1 MPPEATHLGLTVIRR
16 YFPYLR
22 PYMRL
27 VILTALAGAGALA
40 AATAIPQ
47 VIKSVID
54 GPVAHRRVNELLP
67 YVVLLLVLAA
77 AEFACTFVRRNFT
90 GVASFAMEADM
101 RNEFYAHL
109 QGLQVA
115 FHDNWQSGQLL
126 SRCIADINTIRRF
139 VGFGLVFMW
148 ITIATF
154 VAVLVML
161 FRLDVLLAT
170 ITLFT
175 ALPVIYMSHRFFG
188 LYRLVA
194 RRMQDQQGDVTTIIE
209 EAATGVR
216 IVKAFGR
223 EPQMFAQFRKQT
235 DELRDVNLE
244 AVGIRAWLW
253 TLLSYL
259 PNLNLA
265 LIVLL
270 GGLAVVQGRLSI
282 GGLVAFIS
290 YVFMLIWPMEALGW
304 ILSMGEEAHTAS
316 DRLTDVYS
324 ARPEIHD
331 RPQAKRI
338 GESQG
343 RIRFENVGFKY
354 PGTDEWTLRGV
365 NLEIEPGETLA
376 LVGRTGSGKTT
387 LASLVPRL
395 YDISEGQLTLDGHE
409 VSALTL
415 SSLRAQMGVAFEDPI
430 LFSASVRENLLMG
443 RPEADDETIRSA
455 VSVAQ
460 ADFVWDLPWGLD
472 TRVGEQG
479 FSLSGGQR
487 QRLALARAVLGSP
500 PVLILDD
507 PLSAVDVHTEAL
519 IEEALATVLKGVT
532 ALLVVHRP
540 STLALADRA
549 ALLDGGRIV
558 AVGTHHELMAGNEL
572 YRALLSQEAEE
583 LAS

>member
-1 MPPEATHLGLTVIRR
+1 MGLTVIRR

-22 PYMRL
+22 PYLRL
-27 VILTALAGAGALA
+27 VLLTVFAGAGAIA
-40 AATAIPQ
+40 AGSAIPQ
-47 VIKSVID
+47 VIKAVID
-54 GPVAHRRVNELLP
+54 GPVARHRVDQLLP
-67 YVVLLLVLAA
+67 YIVVLLLLAA

-109 QGLQVA
+109 QSLHVS

-126 SRCIADINTIRRF
+126 SRCVADINTIRRF
-139 VGFGLVFMW
+139 VGFGVVFMW

-154 VAVLVML
+154 VVVLVML

-170 ITLFT
+170 VTLLT
-175 ALPVIYMSHRFFG
+175 AIPVIYMSQRFFR

-194 RRMQDQQGDVTTIIE
+194 RRMQDQQGDLTTIIE

-223 EPQMFAQFRKQT
+223 EPQMFSQFRT
-235 DELRDVNLE
+235 EAGELRDVNLE

-270 GGLAVVQGRLSI
+270 GGFAVVQGRLSI

-324 ARPEIHD
+324 ARPEIQD
-331 RPQAKRI
+331 RPGARRI
-338 GESQG
+338 AASKG
-343 RIRFENVGFKY
+343 RVRFENVGFKY

-395 YDISEGQLTLDGHE
+395 YDVTEGTLTLDGEE

-415 SSLRAQMGVAFEDPI
+415 SSLRAQMGVAFEEPI
-430 LFSASVRENLLMG
+430 LFSASIRENLLMG
-443 RPEADDETIRSA
+443 RPEADEESIRRA
-455 VSVAQ
+455 VSIAQ

-519 IEEALATVLKGVT
+519 IEEALATVLQGVT

-558 AVGTHHELMAGNEL
+558 AVGTHHELMAGNDL

-583 LAS
+583 MAS

>member
-1 MPPEATHLGLTVIRR
+1 
-16 YFPYLR
+16 
-22 PYMRL
+22 MRL

>member
-1 MPPEATHLGLTVIRR
+1 MGLTVIRR
-16 YFPYLR
+16 YFRYLR
-22 PYMRL
+22 PYLRL

-54 GPVAHRRVNELLP
+54 GPVAQHRVDRLLP
-67 YVVLLLVLAA
+67 YILLLLVLAA
-77 AEFACTFVRRNFT
+77 TEFTCTFVRRNFT

-126 SRCIADINTIRRF
+126 SRCIADINSVRRF

-154 VAVLVML
+154 VVVIVML
-161 FRLDVLLAT
+161 FRLDTLLAT
-170 ITLFT
+170 ITLLT
-175 ALPVIYMSHRFFG
+175 AIPVISTSHRFFR

-194 RRMQDQQGDVTTIIE
+194 RRMQDQQGDLTTIIE

-223 EPQMFAQFRKQT
+223 EPQMFEQYRREA
-235 DELRDVNLE
+235 DDLRGVNLE
-244 AVGIRAWLW
+244 AVRIRAWLW

-270 GGLAVVQGRLSI
+270 GGFAVVQGRLSI

-290 YVFMLIWPMEALGW
+290 YVFMLIMPMEALGW

-324 ARPEIHD
+324 AQPAIHD
-331 RPQAKRI
+331 RPQARKIAASR
-338 GESQG
+338 G
-343 RIRFENVGFKY
+343 RIRFANVGFKY

-376 LVGRTGSGKTT
+376 LVGRTGSGKST

-395 YDISEGQLTLDGHE
+395 YDVTEGSLTLDGHE

-415 SSLRAQMGVAFEDPI
+415 SSLRAQMGVAFEEPI

-443 RPEADDETIRSA
+443 RPEADEETVRRA

-460 ADFVWDLPWGLD
+460 AEFVWDLPWGLD

-519 IEEALATVLKGVT
+519 IEAALSTVLKGVT